1 METVFSKQLQK
12 LRKQH
17 GITQEQLAA
26 KLGVTAQAVSK
37 WENGSYPDGDLL
49 PKIADI
55 FDVSIDNLYGRG
67 EEKRSFEQ
75 QVMDSMLT
83 VYNSSTDSSTDW
95 LKKFINAIWAMQLTS
110 WRECRYYYDI
120 PDYKDAD
127 GSYISECICNKGMT
141 YMRLNEDF
149 RYFAFIEQ
157 PEKGFADLFSD
168 LDKLSGLFEF
178 LGDKMNLKTA
188 MYLLSLDNGEVVSA
202 STIAVH
208 LGYPKEKI
216 EKALQYL
223 LSINSTNKEVLEI
236 SVLRPD
242 NHTEKVYGVRN
253 FMPEMIVLLT
263 GAYAVLNQPH
273 GYQTSVNNRDIP
285 FFDRKDMNFIKLG
298 EKNEEK

>member
-1 METVFSKQLQK
+1 METIFSKQLQK

-83 VYNSSTDSSTDW
+83 VYNSSTDSATDW

-127 GSYISECICNKGMT
+127 GSYISECTCNKGMT

-157 PEKGFADLFSD
+157 PEKGFASLFSD